1 MHGRVSSH
9 WDEIGTD
16 EPFMPKKAPAWPAQ
30 LMLFVAALLVGVML
44 TAIARHFMEQEE
56 RRARIEQLLPEM
68 RRADQELARERA
80 RADAEQRAALA
91 SPTLRDKSEGTSS
104 SIVAALLLQ
113 NVQPDQVQAVSAP
126 QRVTEPS
133 APAMARTR
141 AQRKRRV
148 ARPVAVKAKQVAHE
162 GGEQLEDPLFGL

>member
-1 MHGRVSSH
+1 
-9 WDEIGTD
+9 
-16 EPFMPKKAPAWPAQ
+16 
-30 LMLFVAALLVGVML
+30 MLFVAALLVGVML

-56 RRARIEQLLPEM
+56 RRARIEHLLPEM

-133 APAMARTR
+133 APAMTRTR